1 MKENLMELVF
11 IIDRSGS
18 MAGLERDT
26 IDGYNSFIQEQKKV
40 EGEVTLSTV
49 LFNNSFDVVH
59 NRVDIRSV
67 KPLTKNEYYA
77 QGSTALLDAIGRSIV
92 YIGERLEET
101 KEEKRPSK
109 VMFVITTDGME
120 NSSCEYTYKRIKEMI
135 KHQTEIYSWEFLFL
149 GANIDAVGVAQ
160 DIGIRAERAVRYN
173 NNSAGVRMNYNIMSN
188 TVSKIREED
197 LFDELWKSKIEEDY
211 KKNNKK

>member
-49 LFNNSFDVVH
+49 LFNDSFDVVH

-188 TVSKIREED
+188 TVSKMREED

>member
-49 LFNNSFDVVH
+49 LFNDSFDVVH